1 MTKGKTKPGPRR
13 KPGAQTGNK
22 NAEKHGFY
30 SKNFTADENKRLTD
44 SDRYSMDD
52 ELDLLRLYTERLV
65 NEITFDEITITD
77 QQGNH
82 TRDGHYL
89 AQLNTLSIMMQSR
102 STLVRT
108 HYLTRGK
115 GGVIEQ
121 GIIEALEELRL
132 ELGL

>member
-1 MTKGKTKPGPRR
+1 MTQRKPGKR
-13 KPGAQTGNK
+13 KPGAQPNNK

-30 SKNFTADENKRLTD
+30 SKNFSADESQRLAT
-44 SDRYSMDD
+44 SDRFSLEH
-52 ELDLLRLYTERLV
+52 ELDLLRVHVDRLIK
-65 NEITFDEITITD
+65 EISFDEVMHHD
-77 QQGNH
+77 DKGNA

-89 AQLNTLSIMMQSR
+89 AQLNTLSIMTQSL

-115 GGVIEQ
+115 GGTVEQ
-121 GIIEALEELRL
+121 SIMEALEELRL